1 MGAGSAAWDDRRMG
15 FDENPPS
22 PDKLV
27 DASKPDTKVNFA
39 VAAGVVVFLLIG
51 LGFLIYFAVTHAP

>member
-1 MGAGSAAWDDRRMG
+1 MG

-27 DASKPDTKVNFA
+27 DPHKPDTKTNLILSI
-39 VAAGVVVFLLIG
+39 GVVVFLLIG
-51 LGFLIYFAVTHAP
+51 LGLLIYYAAANTP

>member
-1 MGAGSAAWDDRRMG
+1 MG

-22 PDKLV
+22 PDKLI
-27 DASKPDTKVNFA
+27 DPSKPDTKTNFA

-51 LGFLIYFAVTHAP
+51 LGFLIYYAVTRAP

>member
-1 MGAGSAAWDDRRMG
+1 MGCRDEPWDNAHMG

-27 DASKPDTKVNFA
+27 DTSKPDTKVNFA

-51 LGFLIYFAVTHAP
+51 LGFLVYFAVTNAP

>member
-1 MGAGSAAWDDRRMG
+1 MQEIDAAWENEYMG

-22 PDKLV
+22 PDKMV
-27 DASKPDTKVNFA
+27 DVSKPDTKVNLA

-51 LGFLIYFAVTHAP
+51 LGFLVYFAVTRAP

>member
-1 MGAGSAAWDDRRMG
+1 MG

-27 DASKPDTKVNFA
+27 DPGKPDTKTNLMLSV
-39 VAAGVVVFLLIG
+39 GVVVFLLIG
-51 LGFLIYFAVTHAP
+51 LGLLVYFAVTRAP